1 MQLKDVTSII
11 RSINELRESIS
22 ESPHQGATE
31 ANRHYRSM
39 RGGIRKVLRIIEQA
53 PVVNAVPFDTM
64 ASMCKCSHL
73 ACVDSDLQ
81 IFDYVCGH
89 TIPKG
94 QSWGV
99 CSFNTC
105 PLIKEKTK

>member
-1 MQLKDVTSII
+1 MQLKDVTCII
-11 RSINELRESIS
+11 RSINELRASIP
-22 ESPHQGATE
+22 EFPHGATA
-31 ANRHYRSM
+31 ANQHNRSM
-39 RGGIRKVLRIIEQA
+39 RGGIRKVLRIIEKA
-53 PVVNAVPFDTM
+53 PVVEAVPFDTI
-64 ASMCKCSHL
+64 AHMCKCSHL
-73 ACVDSDLQ
+73 ACVNPDLQ

-105 PLIKEKTK
+105 PLIKEKSK